1 MAFVKPTIHKIEAD
15 IKNAYIYLR
24 AVRKW
29 GKTTT
34 WKNLILQKYN
44 GDASHGLLIEVGNE
58 HGTTMLDN
66 INVTHVSSYKDLV
79 QLRDWLVAEKGK
91 EHNIEMLCF
100 DVVDELQDIFDR
112 EIIRLNNIENPTK
125 PSKSIKSCFGGYNAG
140 PEMSANKIKEYMES
154 LKNAGFGIVCLG
166 HTKMKAVSDRAS
178 TEDERWMTLTG
189 TLPSNYNAAIADICD
204 IVLTGNIEREFETKG
219 EGENAKNYLI
229 SEERRLYL
237 RGTELI
243 DAGSRFAPGAVPDYI
258 VFDGTPEEFA
268 ATLIKTI
275 EDGMEKSKSNPVA
288 KATEKPTTKKTTKKP
303 EVVETYPDDDEEDE
317 LTARL
322 KAVVEK
328 VQAKDEV
335 VEDDSVPFDIEDD
348 TDDIFEDVVEETSDA
363 DAYITLDDDRLNAIR
378 AAFKAANSNTKAQVK
393 AHLVEYGNKLSATML
408 SSDVNAI
415 EEILGLSDEV

>member
-1 MAFVKPTIHKIEAD
+1 MAFVKPTINKIEAD

-34 WKNLILQKYN
+34 FKNIILQKYN
-44 GDASHGLLIEVGNE
+44 GDASRGLLVEVGNE

-66 INVTHVSSYKDLV
+66 INVTHVSSYKDMV
-79 QLRDWLVAEKGK
+79 QLRDWLINEKGK
-91 EHNIEMLCF
+91 EHNIEILCF

-112 EIIRLNNIENPTK
+112 EVIRLNNIENPNK

-140 PEMSANKIKEYMES
+140 PEMSASKIKEYMES
-154 LKNAGFGIVCLG
+154 LKNAGFGIICLG

-219 EGENAKNYLI
+219 DGENAKNYLV

-237 RGTELI
+237 RATELI

-268 ATLIKTI
+268 AKLIKTI
-275 EDGMEKSKSNPVA
+275 EEGMEKSKSTTAP
-288 KATEKPTTKKTTKKP
+288 ATKKTTTKKTTKKSEP
-303 EVVETYPDDDEEDE
+303 VVNEEEDE
-317 LTARL
+317 LMEKL
-322 KAVVEK
+322 KSVVT
-328 VQAKDEV
+328 QAEEDETTGNEMYGIN
-335 VEDDSVPFDIEDD
+335 EDEIPDDAVPFDIDED
-348 TDDIFEDVVEETSDA
+348 EEETVDE
-363 DAYITLDDDRLNAIR
+363 DTVITLDDDRLNAIR
-378 AAFKAANSNTKAQVK
+378 AAFKASDVGVK
-393 AHLVEYGNKLSATML
+393 TEVKKHLTNYGNKLSAEMKIC
-408 SSDVNAI
+408 DVNAI
-415 EEILGLSDEV
+415 EKILGIDDEV

>member
-34 WKNLILQKYN
+34 WKNIILQKYD
-44 GDASHGLLIEVGNE
+44 GDASRGLLIEVGNE

-66 INVTHVSSYKDLV
+66 INTTHVSTYKDLI

-112 EIIRLNNIENPTK
+112 EIIRLNNIENPNK

-140 PEMSANKIKEYMES
+140 PEMSAGKIKEYMES
-154 LKNAGFGIVCLG
+154 LKNAGFGIICIG

-189 TLPSNYNAAIADICD
+189 TLPSNYNAAIADVCD

-219 EGENAKNYLI
+219 EGDNAKNYLV
-229 SEERRLYL
+229 SEERRLYF

-243 DAGSRFAPGAVPDYI
+243 DAGSRFAPDTVPDYI
-258 VFDGTPEEFA
+258 VFDGSPEEFA
-268 ATLIKTI
+268 IKLIKTI
-275 EDGMEKSKSNPVA
+275 EEGMEKSKSTSTT
-288 KATEKPTTKKTTKKP
+288 KTTKPTKKSTKKTAVK
-303 EVVETYPDDDEEDE
+303 EEDDELMEQ
-317 LTARL
+317 LR
-322 KAVVEK
+322 AVVE
-328 VQAKDEV
+328 QAEENNEVTADEA
-335 VEDDSVPFDIEDD
+335 PFDTEEL
-348 TDDIFEDVVEETSDA
+348 DIFDAEATVEEDVV
-363 DAYITLDDDRLNAIR
+363 ITIDDVRLNAIR
-378 AAFKAANSNTKAQVK
+378 SAFKSSDASVK
-393 AHLVEYGNKLSATML
+393 ANVKVYLSNYGGKLSDTMKK
-408 SSDVNAI
+408 SDVDAI
-415 EEILGLSDEV
+415 ESVLGLSEEV

>member
-1 MAFVKPTIHKIEAD
+1 MAFVKPTINKIEAD

-34 WKNLILQKYN
+34 FKNIILQKYN
-44 GDASHGLLIEVGNE
+44 GDASRGLLVEVGNE

-66 INVTHVSSYKDLV
+66 INVTHVSSYKDMI
-79 QLRDWLVAEKGK
+79 QLRDWLINEKGK
-91 EHNIEMLCF
+91 EHNIEILCF

-112 EIIRLNNIENPTK
+112 EIIRLNNIENPNK

-140 PEMSANKIKEYMES
+140 PEMSAGKIKEYMES
-154 LKNAGFGIVCLG
+154 LKNAGFGIICLG

-219 EGENAKNYLI
+219 DGENAKNYLV

-237 RGTELI
+237 RATELI

-268 ATLIKTI
+268 AKLIKTI
-275 EDGMEKSKSNPVA
+275 EDGMEKSKSTAP
-288 KATEKPTTKKTTKKP
+288 ATTKKTATKKTTKKSEP
-303 EVVETYPDDDEEDE
+303 ITEKDEDEDE
-317 LTARL
+317 LLDQL
-322 KAVVEK
+322 KAAV
-328 VQAKDEV
+328 
-335 VEDDSVPFDIEDD
+335 DSIEDD
-348 TDDIFEDVVEETSDA
+348 KDETPDDTAPFDLDDDDDILAEDTVEEIDEDA
-363 DAYITLDDDRLNAIR
+363 IITLDDDRLNAIR
-378 AAFKAANSNTKAQVK
+378 AAFKASDAGVKTEVKKHLANYS
-393 AHLVEYGNKLSATML
+393 NKLSAEMKIR
-408 SSDVNAI
+408 DVNAI
-415 EEILGLSDEV
+415 EKILGINDEV

>member
-1 MAFVKPTIHKIEAD
+1 MAFVKPTIHKIHAD

-34 WKNLILQKYN
+34 WKNIVLQKYN
-44 GDASHGLLIEVGNE
+44 GDASRGLLVEVGNE

-66 INVTHVSSYKDLV
+66 INVTHVSSYKDMI
-79 QLRDWLVAEKGK
+79 QLRDWLISEKGK

-112 EIIRLNNIENPTK
+112 EVIRLNNLENPNK

-204 IVLTGNIEREFETKG
+204 IVLTGNIEREFETRG
-219 EGENAKNYLI
+219 EGENAKNYLV

-237 RGTELI
+237 RATELI

-268 ATLIKTI
+268 AKLIQVI
-275 EDGMEKSKSNPVA
+275 EDGMENSKSTPA
-288 KATEKPTTKKTTKKP
+288 AKKPAPKKATKKVEP
-303 EVVETYPDDDEEDE
+303 GPVVEEEDD
-317 LTARL
+317 LTEML
-322 KAVVEK
+322 KAVVN
-328 VQAKDEV
+328 AKDEK
-335 VEDDSVPFDIEDD
+335 VEDEAPFDLDD
-348 TDDIFEDVVEETSDA
+348 EADIFPEDEVEEVDEDA
-363 DAYITLDDDRLNAIR
+363 IITLDEDRLNAIR
-378 AAFKAANSNTKAQVK
+378 NAFKASDANTKAKVK
-393 AHLVEYGNKLSATML
+393 KHLVDYNNKLSAEMKT
-408 SSDVNAI
+408 SDVDAI
-415 EEILGLSDEV
+415 EEILGLNDEV

>member
-34 WKNLILQKYN
+34 WKNIILQKYN
-44 GDASHGLLIEVGNE
+44 GDASRGLLIEVGNE

-66 INVTHVSSYKDLV
+66 INTTHVSNYKDLI

-112 EIIRLNNIENPTK
+112 EVIRLNNIENPTK

-189 TLPSNYNAAIADICD
+189 TLPSNYNAAIADVCD

-219 EGENAKNYLI
+219 EGENAKNYLV

-243 DAGSRFAPGAVPDYI
+243 DAGSRFAPGAVPNYI

-268 ATLIKTI
+268 ANLIKTI
-275 EDGMEKSKSNPVA
+275 EDGMEKSKSAPTT
-288 KATEKPTTKKTTKKP
+288 TETKKPATKKTTKKAP
-303 EVVETYPDDDEEDE
+303 VVVEEERDQEDIELLSALKEMAGYTEEDSTPPFDVTE
-317 LTARL
+317 EIDDIFA
-322 KAVVEK
+322 EE
-328 VQAKDEV
+328 EV
-335 VEDDSVPFDIEDD
+335 VEDEM
-348 TDDIFEDVVEETSDA
+348 
-363 DAYITLDDDRLNAIR
+363 ITLDGARLTAIR
-378 AAFKAANSNTKAQVK
+378 NAFKGATPSAKSNVK
-393 AHLVEYGNKLSATML
+393 AHLVEYGGKLTDTMKQ
-408 SSDVNAI
+408 SDISAI
-415 EEILGLSDEV
+415 EEALGLSEEV

>member
-1 MAFVKPTIHKIEAD
+1 MAFVKPTINKIEAD

-34 WKNLILQKYN
+34 FKNIILQKYN
-44 GDASHGLLIEVGNE
+44 GDASRGLLVEVGNE

-66 INVTHVSSYKDLV
+66 INVTHVSSYKDMI
-79 QLRDWLVAEKGK
+79 QLRDWLISEKGK
-91 EHNIEMLCF
+91 EHNIEILCF

-112 EIIRLNNIENPTK
+112 EIIRLNNLENPNK

-140 PEMSANKIKEYMES
+140 PEMSASKIKEYMES
-154 LKNAGFGIVCLG
+154 LKNAGFGIICLG

-219 EGENAKNYLI
+219 DGENAKNYLV

-237 RGTELI
+237 RATELI

-268 ATLIKTI
+268 AKLIKTI
-275 EDGMEKSKSNPVA
+275 EEGMEKSKSA
-288 KATEKPTTKKTTKKP
+288 APTTKKTATKKTTKKP
-303 EVVETYPDDDEEDE
+303 EPIVEEEDEEDE
-317 LTARL
+317 LIKMAKSVL
-322 KAVVEK
+322 SAK
-328 VQAKDEV
+328 VDDSA
-335 VEDDSVPFDIEDD
+335 EDDSVPFDVDEE
-348 TDDIFEDVVEETSDA
+348 DIFPEDETEEGDEDVV
-363 DAYITLDDDRLNAIR
+363 ITLDEDRLNAIR
-378 AAFKAANSNTKAQVK
+378 VAFKASDATTKTKVK
-393 AHLVEYGNKLSATML
+393 AHLVDYSNKLSAEMKT
-408 SSDVNAI
+408 SDVNAI
-415 EEILGLSDEV
+415 EEILGLGDEV

>member
-34 WKNLILQKYN
+34 WKNIILQKYN
-44 GDASHGLLIEVGNE
+44 GDASRGLLIEVGNE

-66 INVTHVSSYKDLV
+66 INTTHVSNYKDLV

-112 EIIRLNNIENPTK
+112 EIIRLNNLENPNK

-140 PEMSANKIKEYMES
+140 PEMSAGKIKEYMES
-154 LKNAGFGIVCLG
+154 LKNAGFGIICIG

-189 TLPSNYNAAIADICD
+189 TLPSNYNAAIADVCD

-219 EGENAKNYLI
+219 EGENAKNYLV
-229 SEERRLYL
+229 SEERRLYF

-243 DAGSRFAPGAVPDYI
+243 DAGSRFAPDTVPDYI
-258 VFDGTPEEFA
+258 VFDGNPEEFA
-268 ATLIKTI
+268 NKLIKTI
-275 EDGMEKSKSNPVA
+275 EEGMEKSKS
-288 KATEKPTTKKTTKKP
+288 TLTTKSTPKKTTKKP
-303 EVVETYPDDDEEDE
+303 EP
-317 LTARL
+317 
-322 KAVVEK
+322 
-328 VQAKDEV
+328 V
-335 VEDDSVPFDIEDD
+335 VEDEIEEEVILDVAEETVDEAPFDIDES
-348 TDDIFEDVVEETSDA
+348 TDIFEEETIEDSL
-363 DAYITLDDDRLNAIR
+363 ITLDAEQMSVIR
-378 AAFKAANSNTKAQVK
+378 AAFKNAEVSVKNSIKAILANYGGKLVAELKA
-393 AHLVEYGNKLSATML
+393 
-408 SSDVNAI
+408 SDASKI
-415 EEILGLSDEV
+415 EEILGLSEEV

>member
-1 MAFVKPTIHKIEAD
+1 MFIKPTIHKIQAD

-34 WKNLILQKYN
+34 WKNIILQKYN
-44 GDASHGLLIEVGNE
+44 GDASRGLLIEVGNE

-66 INVTHVSSYKDLV
+66 INVTHVSSYKDMT
-79 QLRDWLVAEKGK
+79 QLRDWLISEKGK

-112 EIIRLNNIENPTK
+112 EVIRLNNLENPNK

-219 EGENAKNYLI
+219 EGENAKNYLV

-237 RGTELI
+237 RATELI

-268 ATLIKTI
+268 AKLIKTI
-275 EDGMEKSKSNPVA
+275 EDGMEKSKSTPAA
-288 KATEKPTTKKTTKKP
+288 KKTTTKKSTKKP
-303 EVVETYPDDDEEDE
+303 DPVVEEEEDDITAALKSVLNNTKVEEEDIDEAPFDVDDEVDIFPEDE
-317 LTARL
+317 
-322 KAVVEK
+322 VE
-328 VQAKDEV
+328 EV
-335 VEDDSVPFDIEDD
+335 D
-348 TDDIFEDVVEETSDA
+348 EDVV
-363 DAYITLDDDRLNAIR
+363 ITLDEDRLNAIR
-378 AAFKAANSNTKAQVK
+378 NAFKASDANTKAKVK
-393 AHLVEYGNKLSATML
+393 KHLVDYNNKLSAEMKT
-408 SSDVNAI
+408 SDVDAI
-415 EEILGLSDEV
+415 EEILGLNDEV

>member
-34 WKNLILQKYN
+34 WKNIVLQKYN
-44 GDASHGLLIEVGNE
+44 GDASRGLLIEVGNE

-66 INVTHVSSYKDLV
+66 INTTHVSTYKDLI
-79 QLRDWLVAEKGK
+79 QLRDWLIAEKGN

-112 EIIRLNNIENPTK
+112 EVIRLNNLENPNK

-154 LKNAGFGIVCLG
+154 LKSAGFGIICLG

-219 EGENAKNYLI
+219 EGENAKNYLV

-243 DAGSRFAPGAVPDYI
+243 DAGSRFAPGAVPDYL

-268 ATLIKTI
+268 ACLIKTI
-275 EDGMEKSKSNPVA
+275 EDGMEKSKSATAMPA
-288 KATEKPTTKKTTKKP
+288 TKKTSKATTKKSAPVKEEPK
-303 EVVETYPDDDEEDE
+303 VDD
-317 LTARL
+317 A
-322 KAVVEK
+322 
-328 VQAKDEV
+328 
-335 VEDDSVPFDIEDD
+335 VPFG
-348 TDDIFEDVVEETSDA
+348 
-363 DAYITLDDDRLNAIR
+363 LDDDIVDEDFDNDVDEDTIVAVDKDVLTAIR
-378 AAFKAANSNTKAQVK
+378 AAFKAADDDTKAKVK
-393 AHLVEYGNKLSATML
+393 
-408 SSDVNAI
+408 I
-415 EEILGLSDEV
+415 ILGNYGGKLATEMKPVDVKSIQKILGI

>member
-1 MAFVKPTIHKIEAD
+1 MAFVKPTIHKINAD

-34 WKNLILQKYN
+34 WKNLILKKYN
-44 GDASHGLLIEVGNE
+44 GDASRGLLIEVGNE

-66 INVTHVSSYKDLV
+66 INTTHVSTYKDLI
-79 QLRDWLVAEKGK
+79 QLRDWLIAEKGK
-91 EHNIEMLCF
+91 EHDIEMLCF

-166 HTKMKAVSDRAS
+166 HTKMRAVSDRAS

-219 EGENAKNYLI
+219 EGDNAKNYLV

-258 VFDGTPEEFA
+258 VFDGTPEDFA
-268 ATLIKTI
+268 ALLIKTI
-275 EDGMEKSKSNPVA
+275 EDGMENSKSG
-288 KATEKPTTKKTTKKP
+288 ATKNMVTPITKPTPPTVTKP
-303 EVVETYPDDDEEDE
+303 IIVEPDDEDEE
-317 LTARL
+317 LT
-322 KAVVEK
+322 
-328 VQAKDEV
+328 DPI
-335 VEDDSVPFDIEDD
+335 DDSVDEFESEPLFDEIED
-348 TDDIFEDVVEETSDA
+348 EDA
-363 DAYITLDDDRLNAIR
+363 DEMITLGAEQMNAIR
-378 AAFKAANSNTKAQVK
+378 TAYKNSESATKAKVK
-393 AHLVEYGNKLSATML
+393 PYLAAYGNKLSATM
-408 SSDVNAI
+408 SRSDINEI
-415 EEILGLSDEV
+415 EKILGLRK